1 MCGKSPR
8 CLCVGKRELGCASGK
23 GAYQNMSI
31 ASRKLLVSQPSIS
44 AAIREL
50 EQEFDTPLFHRQGK
64 RLLPTKEGDTLY
76 ALSLQLFEQIDIISK
91 TMKEMKRANNT
102 IRLGIP
108 PMIDALLL
116 TPVLKTF
123 MTQHPE
129 VKLSIYEQGSSSLVK
144 AFQSD
149 VIDCAFITHIAPIA
163 KELMFIPITNI
174 EVVFCTHRAKRALGY
189 PDLDIQSI
197 AKLPLVLFNEDFL
210 ITQEAHKRF
219 IDAGIAVN
227 SLNAFYT
234 DQLSTVENFI
244 EHDIASGFLYRPIA
258 EQMKD
263 VTVLS
268 CSPPL
273 FIQSSLVWKEGF
285 QKYAPMKQFIRYIQR
300 SVFDGII

>member
-1 MCGKSPR
+1 MK
-8 CLCVGKRELGCASGK
+8 LQQLAYFVETYK
-23 GAYQNMSI
+23 YQNMSI

-123 MTQHPE
+123 MTQHQE

>member
-1 MCGKSPR
+1 MK
-8 CLCVGKRELGCASGK
+8 LQQLAYFVETYK
-23 GAYQNMSI
+23 YQNMSI

-263 VTVLS
+263 VAVLS

>member
-1 MCGKSPR
+1 MK
-8 CLCVGKRELGCASGK
+8 LQQLAYFVETYK
-23 GAYQNMSI
+23 YQNMSI

-149 VIDCAFITHIAPIA
+149 VIDCAFITEASNPVPTPLLGHRCRSSQEITGSPTPFSTSNHYLWICESASFSLSNPNIAA
-163 KELMFIPITNI
+163 
-174 EVVFCTHRAKRALGY
+174 
-189 PDLDIQSI
+189 
-197 AKLPLVLFNEDFL
+197 
-210 ITQEAHKRF
+210 
-219 IDAGIAVN
+219 
-227 SLNAFYT
+227 
-234 DQLSTVENFI
+234 
-244 EHDIASGFLYRPIA
+244 
-258 EQMKD
+258 
-263 VTVLS
+263 
-268 CSPPL
+268 
-273 FIQSSLVWKEGF
+273 
-285 QKYAPMKQFIRYIQR
+285 
-300 SVFDGII
+300 

>member
-1 MCGKSPR
+1 
-8 CLCVGKRELGCASGK
+8 
-23 GAYQNMSI
+23 
-31 ASRKLLVSQPSIS
+31 
-44 AAIREL
+44 
-50 EQEFDTPLFHRQGK
+50 
-64 RLLPTKEGDTLY
+64 
-76 ALSLQLFEQIDIISK
+76 
-91 TMKEMKRANNT
+91 
-102 IRLGIP
+102 
-108 PMIDALLL
+108 
-116 TPVLKTF
+116 

>member
-1 MCGKSPR
+1 MK
-8 CLCVGKRELGCASGK
+8 LQQLAYFVETYK
-23 GAYQNMSI
+23 YQNMSI

-285 QKYAPMKQFIRYIQR
+285 QKYAPMKQFIRCIQR

>member
-1 MCGKSPR
+1 MK
-8 CLCVGKRELGCASGK
+8 LQQLAYFVETYK
-23 GAYQNMSI
+23 YQNMSI

-174 EVVFCTHRAKRALGY
+174 EVVFCTHSAKRALGY

>member
-1 MCGKSPR
+1 MK
-8 CLCVGKRELGCASGK
+8 LQQLAYFVETYK
-23 GAYQNMSI
+23 YQNMSI

-300 SVFDGII
+300 SVFDGIR